1 MASRRSF
8 EQKKKTNK
16 NKNKTKKKKRKW
28 KCRWT
33 VFILTYGFWNKK
45 YYLPSFTIEA
55 CMSGSR
61 ANRATRRSL
70 MNRAWKG
77 GITTTTSCRLPFP
90 HQIHQARAVYPC
102 GTVGHRLSKS
112 QSPQSLRGRSREWVN
127 TEFFREFKRGFVK
140 CPLRELPL
148 YFGPAVGLTT
158 VWDLLSSLVGK

>member
-8 EQKKKTNK
+8 EQNKKQTKQKTK
-16 NKNKTKKKKRKW
+16 QKKKKRKW

-33 VFILTYGFWNKK
+33 VFILTYGLWNKK

-140 CPLRELPL
+140 CPLRLQ
-148 YFGPAVGLTT
+148 YTFRGVSRASDVARAV
-158 VWDLLSSLVGK
+158 